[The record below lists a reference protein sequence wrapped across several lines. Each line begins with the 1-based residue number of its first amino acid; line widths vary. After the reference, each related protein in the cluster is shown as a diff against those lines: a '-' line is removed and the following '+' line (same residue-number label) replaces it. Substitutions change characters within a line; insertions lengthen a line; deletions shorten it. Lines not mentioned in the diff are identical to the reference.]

1 MDNLK
6 LYRNL
11 QSKNLFEEELTVE
24 ALSLMG
30 NPLEMI
36 DKVIDF
42 ELFRGTLEDVLLNKE
57 RTSNG
62 GRPQIDVVQMF
73 KVLFLQRYFG
83 LGDHQIEYQIIDRTS
98 FRQFLG
104 IQTVSDIPDEKTVWA
119 CREKLVNSGAFDR
132 LFDDFRRF
140 LDEKGLRLQEGKI
153 IDATFVPAPRQ
164 RNSREVNKTIKAG
177 KGDTLWNA
185 EEGDTAKEKKSKK
198 ARKSHKDI
206 DARWTK
212 KRGETI
218 YGYKQHTKV
227 DKGTK
232 LIETYKTT
240 AANVHDSKVLGEL
253 LEESDKG
260 QDLNL
265 DAGYVGKEEEVE
277 KHGMTPVICEK
288 GSKGHPL
295 TKEQIKNNR
304 EKSRVRCR
312 VEHVYGFIEGAMHGS
327 LVRSIGIVRAAANS
341 ALTCLVYNMFRFE
354 QINRL
359 QPELIKIKG

>member
-1 MDNLK
+1 MKNLK

-11 QSKNLFEEELTVE
+11 QDKNLFEEEITVD
-24 ALSLMG
+24 ALSALG
-30 NPLEMI
+30 NPLEVLALI
-36 DKVIDF
+36 IDF
-42 ELFRGTLEDVLLNKE
+42 ELFRSTLEDVLLNKD
-57 RTSNG
+57 RKSNA

-73 KVLFLQRYFG
+73 KILVLQRYYG
-83 LGDHQIEYQIIDRTS
+83 LGDHQIEYQIVDRTS

-119 CREKLVNSGAFDR
+119 CREKLVRTGAFDR
-132 LFDDFRRF
+132 LFGDFRRF
-140 LDEKGLRLQEGKI
+140 LDEKGLRLDEGKI

-164 RNSREVNKTIKAG
+164 RNSHEVNKTIKEG

-185 EEGDTAKEKKSKK
+185 EEGDSAKVKKSKK
-198 ARKSHKDI
+198 AKKCHKDI

-212 KRGETI
+212 KRGETV

-240 AANVHDSKVLGEL
+240 PANVHDSKIVGVL

-265 DAGYVGKEEEVE
+265 DAGYVGKEEEVQ
-277 KHGMTPVICEK
+277 KHGMNPVICEK

-295 TKEQIKNNR
+295 TEEQIQSNR
-304 EKSRVRCR
+304 TKSKVRCR

-327 LVRSIGIVRAAANS
+327 LVRSIGIIRAEANC
-341 ALTCLVYNMFRFE
+341 ALTCLVYNVFRFC
-354 QINRL
+354 QIKRL
-359 QPELIKIKG
+359 QPELIKSKG

>member
-1 MDNLK
+1 MNNLK

-11 QSKNLFEEELTVE
+11 QNKNLFEEELTVE

-30 NPLEMI
+30 NPLDMI
-36 DKVIDF
+36 EKVIDF
-42 ELFRGTLEDVLLNKE
+42 ELFRDTLEDVLLNKE
-57 RTSNG
+57 RKSNA

-119 CREKLVNSGAFDR
+119 FREKLVNSGAFDR

-177 KGDTLWNA
+177 RGDTLWNS

-198 ARKSHKDI
+198 AKKSHKDI

-240 AANVHDSKVLGEL
+240 AANVHDSKVVGEL

-260 QDLNL
+260 QNLSL

-277 KHGMTPVICEK
+277 KHGMNPVICEK
-288 GSKGHPL
+288 GSKGHPF
-295 TKEQIKNNR
+295 TEEQIKNNR
-304 EKSRVRCR
+304 KKSKVRCR